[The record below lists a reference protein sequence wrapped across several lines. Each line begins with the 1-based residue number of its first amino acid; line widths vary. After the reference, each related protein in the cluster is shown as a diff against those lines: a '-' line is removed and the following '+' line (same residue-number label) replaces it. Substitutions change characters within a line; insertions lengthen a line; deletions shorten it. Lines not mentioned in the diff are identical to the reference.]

1 MKRLTIIFSILLS
14 LIVFT
19 NCENANVTN
28 LKKEVKV
35 ANASC
40 PQNSG
45 MAGDLLSVKYQEKE
59 NRVILYYSVN
69 EELSRGLFIKSNK
82 EKLLKQFRLTLSTSE
97 SQQMLKDIVNAEAS
111 LMLVFKSP
119 STGKTIK
126 FELPYEELKE
136 IKNNPLS
143 KTEIYK
149 MILENSVDVQNSS
162 MPMKVDEGMVQT
174 KVTIV
179 DDNLVYYYELDENLY
194 DIKTMKKMP
203 VELKDGIREDLKNL
217 RRDPSVQRDLQM
229 LNALGMGFIYRYYG
243 NNSKDYVDVLFTPE
257 ELADFMR

>member
-1 MKRLTIIFSILLS
+1 
-14 LIVFT
+14 
-19 NCENANVTN
+19 
-28 LKKEVKV
+28 
-35 ANASC
+35 
-40 PQNSG
+40 
-45 MAGDLLSVKYQEKE
+45 
-59 NRVILYYSVN
+59 
-69 EELSRGLFIKSNK
+69 
-82 EKLLKQFRLTLSTSE
+82 
-97 SQQMLKDIVNAEAS
+97 
-111 LMLVFKSP
+111 
-119 STGKTIK
+119 
-126 FELPYEELKE
+126 
-136 IKNNPLS
+136 
-143 KTEIYK
+143 

-203 VELKDGIREDLKNL
+203 VELKDGIREELKNL